1 MSSNYF
7 TIVHIIV
14 LFAIALLSI
23 LFLVLSLRAERKL
36 FLSLLFTNILVSTTL
51 AIFLMLVLDKYTKKG
66 IVEGVKSERVLRN
79 ESIVFRGQV
88 RNVGKFTISK
98 CTLTIKLIN
107 QPLNKNDL
115 GGEAL
120 FKPSG
125 LSFFSWVFGGDE
137 DERPNTVA
145 YKFDVAQNLPKQK
158 AVPFTVTVPYPPYF
172 KNGMNI
178 TKLSCY

>member
-79 ESIVFRGQV
+79 ESIVFRG
-88 RNVGKFTISK
+88 
-98 CTLTIKLIN
+98 L
-107 QPLNKNDL
+107 D
-115 GGEAL
+115 
-120 FKPSG
+120 
-125 LSFFSWVFGGDE
+125 
-137 DERPNTVA
+137 
-145 YKFDVAQNLPKQK
+145 
-158 AVPFTVTVPYPPYF
+158 
-172 KNGMNI
+172 
-178 TKLSCY
+178 

>member
-115 GGEAL
+115 GARRYLNQAGSHFSHGFLEAMRTRDQTL
-120 FKPSG
+120 
-125 LSFFSWVFGGDE
+125 WHI
-137 DERPNTVA
+137 
-145 YKFDVAQNLPKQK
+145 NL
-158 AVPFTVTVPYPPYF
+158 T
-172 KNGMNI
+172 
-178 TKLSCY
+178 

>member
-7 TIVHIIV
+7 TIIHIIV

-23 LFLVLSLRAERKL
+23 LFIVLSLRAERKL
-36 FLSLLFTNILVSTTL
+36 FLSLFFTNILVSTTL
-51 AIFLMLVLDKYTKKG
+51 AVFLMLVLDKYTKKG
-66 IVEGVKSERVLRN
+66 IVEAVKSERVLRN
-79 ESIVFRGQV
+79 ESIIFRGQI

-115 GGEAL
+115 NGEAL

-125 LSFFSWVFGGDE
+125 ISFFSWVLGDDE

-158 AVPFTVTVPYPPYF
+158 VVPFTVTMPYPPYF

-178 TKLSCY
+178 TKLNCY

>member
-23 LFLVLSLRAERKL
+23 LFLVLSFRTERKL

-66 IVEGVKSERVLRN
+66 QLENIKSERILRN
-79 ESIVFRGQV
+79 ESIVFKGQV
-88 RNVGKFTISK
+88 RNIGKFTISN

-137 DERPNTVA
+137 DERPNTVS
-145 YKFDVAQNLPKQK
+145 YKFNVAQNLQKQK
-158 AVPFTVTVPYPPYF
+158 SVPFTVNMPYPPYF
-172 KNGMNI
+172 KNGMTI
-178 TKLSCY
+178 TKLNCY